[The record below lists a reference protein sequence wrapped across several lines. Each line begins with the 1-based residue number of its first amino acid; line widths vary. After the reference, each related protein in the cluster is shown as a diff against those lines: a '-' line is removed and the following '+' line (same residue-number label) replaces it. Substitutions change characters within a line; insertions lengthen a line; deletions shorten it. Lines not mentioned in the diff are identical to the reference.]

1 MHSQYFIPFEGSCYY
16 KYGYKIRRIESSIK
30 NLDLSIQFIKKKYML
45 KKKKLSKFI
54 VFRDVFKSNIV
65 HC

>member
-30 NLDLSIQFIKKKYML
+30 NLDLSIQFIKKKIHVKE
-45 KKKKLSKFI
+45 KKITQIYSLSGCI
-54 VFRDVFKSNIV
+54 
-65 HC
+65 